1 MKTSRTEAAGARQRI
16 VRAAADRF
24 RRDGIAETGLAG
36 FGPEAGLTAGGFYC
50 HFDFQGR
57 VVGRGTRTRVGS
69 GRRYDAGRFGPLR
82 LRIQLRNL
90 RRRLSLGRTSGRS
103 LGFPFAA
110 LGSEVARADGLTRS
124 VATNGFLKLSIWL
137 QDPERGENSEQRRH
151 DAIVCGSA
159 TIGALTMSRLVSYLQ
174 KRRGPRLAS
183 VLDELGQLS
192 AFPEGWFASV
202 LADVGSLQ
210 VGYAYKSKWY
220 SKEGVRLLRGSNI
233 APGRVTWDDEVRLPT
248 NLAADFT
255 DPEYR

>member
-1 MKTSRTEAAGARQRI
+1 MWLFRSSPAWGRKMKTSRTEAAEARQRI

-36 FGPEAGLTAGGFYC
+36 FVPEVGLTAGGFYC

-57 VVGRGTRTRVGS
+57 VVRRGTRTRVGS
-69 GRRYDAGRFGPLR
+69 GRRYDAGCFGPLR

-103 LGFPFAA
+103 SGFPSAA

-137 QDPERGENSEQRRH
+137 QDPERGENSEARRH

-159 TIGALTMSRLVSYLQ
+159 MIGAPTMSRLVDDS
-174 KRRGPRLAS
+174 
-183 VLDELGQLS
+183 ELSDKIREKTRNHL
-192 AFPEGWFASV
+192 
-202 LADVGSLQ
+202 SLQ
-210 VGYAYKSKWY
+210 RDVRG
-220 SKEGVRLLRGSNI
+220 EGR
-233 APGRVTWDDEVRLPT
+233 
-248 NLAADFT
+248 
-255 DPEYR
+255 

>member
-1 MKTSRTEAAGARQRI
+1 MWLFPEFPWGGRKMKTSRTEAAEARQRI

-36 FGPEAGLTAGGFYC
+36 FVP
-50 HFDFQGR
+50 
-57 VVGRGTRTRVGS
+57 
-69 GRRYDAGRFGPLR
+69 
-82 LRIQLRNL
+82 
-90 RRRLSLGRTSGRS
+90 
-103 LGFPFAA
+103 
-110 LGSEVARADGLTRS
+110 
-124 VATNGFLKLSIWL
+124 
-137 QDPERGENSEQRRH
+137 
-151 DAIVCGSA
+151 IVCGSA
-159 TIGALTMSRLVSYLQ
+159 MIGALTMSRLVSYLQ
-174 KRRGPRLAS
+174 KRRGSRLVS